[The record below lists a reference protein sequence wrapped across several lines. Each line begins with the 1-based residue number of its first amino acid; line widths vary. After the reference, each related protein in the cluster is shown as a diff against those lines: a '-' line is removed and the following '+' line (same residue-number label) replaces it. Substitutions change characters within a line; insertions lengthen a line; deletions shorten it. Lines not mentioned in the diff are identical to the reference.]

1 MKKSIFIAV
10 LGVAAVAATSSYG
23 QGYVDFSS
31 YLANGGVG
39 ATTSQFVGGALI
51 GTPYVAT
58 LYYAFGTVA
67 DPVNETS
74 ANSITS
80 PVGAGFTLLG
90 GLSAAY
96 ANSGQSTPGYF
107 DGGVAVIPGYV
118 SGAISFEIVATGP
131 NELGRSGAWTEFNPI
146 TGAGIA
152 NSSGVPVSF
161 FGDNGVMPNFLVAPV
176 PEPTTLALA
185 GLGGLASLVALRRKQ
200 A

>member
-58 LYYAFGTVA
+58 LYYALGTVA
-67 DPVNETS
+67 DPVNQSS

-90 GLSAAY
+90 GLSADY

-107 DGGVAVIPGYV
+107 DGGVAIIPGYI
-118 SGAISFEIVATGP
+118 SGPISFEIVATGP
-131 NELGRSGAWTEFNPI
+131 NELGRSGAWTES
-146 TGAGIA
+146 GIA

-161 FGDNGVMPNFLVAPV
+161 FGDNGVMPNFVVAPV

-185 GLGGLASLVALRRKQ
+185 GLGGLASLVAFRRKQ